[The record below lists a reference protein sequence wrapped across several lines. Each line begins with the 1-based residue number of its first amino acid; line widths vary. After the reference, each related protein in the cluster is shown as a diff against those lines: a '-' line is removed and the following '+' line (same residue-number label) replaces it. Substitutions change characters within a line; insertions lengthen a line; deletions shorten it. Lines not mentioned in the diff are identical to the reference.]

1 MRIRIGFTLAAV
13 LFAVAPAA
21 SAQTFPVDDPVLQ
34 RIWEEGMENSQAY
47 SLAQALFDSIG
58 PRLSGS
64 PAHKAAN
71 QWAVQ
76 LLQSWGVEARN
87 EQYGTWMNWERGI
100 THIDL
105 VEPRVRTLEGMLLA
119 WSAGTRGKVKGD
131 VVILPD
137 AADSSAFQAWLPD
150 ARNKFVLVSYPEP
163 TCRPNDNWEEYATEE
178 SFERMQAK
186 RDTARQE
193 WRSRIERTGYN
204 QRTLPGVLEQAGV
217 RGILTMNWPGAWG
230 TTRVFSASTE
240 RVPSLVL
247 SCEDYGLVFRLAKH
261 GQGPVLEVEAQARFR
276 GEEPIF
282 NTVAEIRGT
291 EKPDE
296 YVVFSAHLDSWDGG
310 SGATDNG
317 TGSVIMMEAM
327 RILKAVYPNPKRTII
342 AGLWGAEE
350 QGLIGSRAF
359 AADHPEV
366 IEGLQ
371 VLLNQDNG
379 TGRIVRASGAGLT
392 HAGEYF
398 GRWLSAIPTEIARHI
413 DLTVPGTPSGGGS
426 DHASFLCTGAPAF
439 FLGAHNWSYFP
450 YTWHTNRDTFDKI
463 VFDDLRNNA
472 TLFAMLAY
480 LAAEEDELMPRDQRV
495 LPVSQRTGEQMTWP
509 ECRAPMRTWG
519 EYRRR

>member
-1 MRIRIGFTLAAV
+1 MRIKIGLTLVAAF
-13 LFAVAPAA
+13 LTTASVAA
-21 SAQTFPVDDPVLQ
+21 AQTFPVDDPVIQ

-47 SLAQALFDSIG
+47 SLAQALLDSIG

-71 QWAVQ
+71 DWAVQ
-76 LLQSWGVEARN
+76 MFSGWGIEARN

-105 VEPRVRTLEGMLLA
+105 VEPRVRSLEGMLLA
-119 WSAGTRGKVKGD
+119 WSAGTRGTVRGEVVMFPD
-131 VVILPD
+131 VPD
-137 AADSSAFQAWLPD
+137 SAAFQSWLPE
-150 ARNKFVLVSYPEP
+150 ARNKFVLISYGEP

-178 SFERMQAK
+178 SFERMQAE
-186 RDTARQE
+186 RDTARRE
-193 WRSRIERTGYN
+193 WRDRIEQTGYD
-204 QRTLPGVLEQAGV
+204 QRQITSVLEEAGV
-217 RGILTMNWPGAWG
+217 RGILTSSWPGGWG
-230 TTRVFSASTE
+230 VQRVFSAITE
-240 RVPSLVL
+240 RVPALAL
-247 SCEDYGLVFRLAKH
+247 SCEDYGLLFRLAEH
-261 GQGPVLEVEAQARFR
+261 DQGPVLEVEAEARFH

-282 NTVAEIRGT
+282 NTIAEIRGT

-296 YVVFSAHLDSWDGG
+296 YVVFSAHFDSWDGG

-317 TGSVIMMEAM
+317 TGSVTMLEAM

-359 AADHPEV
+359 VADHPEV

-371 VLLNQDNG
+371 VVLNQDNG
-379 TGRIVRASGAGLT
+379 TGRIVRATGAGLT
-392 HAGEYF
+392 RAGEYF
-398 GRWLSAIPTEIARHI
+398 GRWLSMIPTEISRHI
-413 DLTVPGTPSGGGS
+413 DLTLPGTPSGGGS

-439 FLGAHNWSYFP
+439 FLGAHRWAYFP

-463 VFDDLRNNA
+463 VIDDLKNNA

-480 LAAEEDELMPRDQRV
+480 LASEEEELMPRDRRV

-509 ECRAPMRTWG
+509 ECRAPMRSWE
-519 EYRRR
+519 EYRSR